1 VLTRQQLAA
10 ALGVAPNTVKQW
22 TTDGTLPPTAY
33 VLSGRGSQSAYMYS
47 PRALMIGQL
56 VLELGDV
63 FGSDNSPLPK
73 RIAKQLVNELD
84 RAEWRE
90 SLARLTV
97 TCGSFTFTA
106 DLKFM
111 QTAKRK
117 LAAFDA
123 A

>member
-1 VLTRQQLAA
+1 MARGIDAGMFSGPSGPAPGMHPGRSSIRQHGGQ
-10 ALGVAPNTVKQW
+10 P
-22 TTDGTLPPTAY
+22 
-33 VLSGRGSQSAYMYS
+33 
-47 PRALMIGQL
+47 ALMIGQL
-56 VLELGDV
+56 ILELGDV